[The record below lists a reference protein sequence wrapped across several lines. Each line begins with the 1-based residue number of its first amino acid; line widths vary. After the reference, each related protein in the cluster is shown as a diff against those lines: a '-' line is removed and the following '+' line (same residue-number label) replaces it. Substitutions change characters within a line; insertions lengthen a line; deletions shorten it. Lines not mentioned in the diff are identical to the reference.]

1 MLEDKTLVIAHL
13 QSALK
18 ALSETITVTIRI
30 IVNKVKVIFKNKFYL
45 ARKIQQIV
53 SYTYLAKLT
62 YQVDV

>member
-45 ARKIQQIV
+45 ARNISK
-53 SYTYLAKLT
+53 SN
-62 YQVDV
+62 